1 LLKLDRKDT
10 GWIISFIYLGYVYLG
25 QLPFL
30 RQIDVFSTT
39 FSSFVLIGA
48 YAISSVLIIGA
59 KSSAKFFIV
68 AAVIGSAMELLS
80 LNTGFPFG
88 RYYYTNELGAMLG
101 PLPVFIPLLWA
112 SLGFY
117 AYMAGGKYGMPFLM
131 VFTDL
136 ALDPRFSGHLWIW
149 ISKTQYFGDPL
160 TNFVGWFFTSALI
173 ILVFVALQKLD
184 HGISYPAIVF
194 YLFSGIN
201 ECISDLYAHLLLP
214 AIIAG
219 VIFIVSFLILFHFR
233 YSKDKML
240 RKQSQNRIA
249 S

>member
-1 LLKLDRKDT
+1 MLKPNRKNI
-10 GWIISFIYLGYVYLG
+10 GWTVSFIYLAYVYLG

-30 RQIDVFSTT
+30 RQLDVFSTII
-39 FSSFVLIGA
+39 SSIVLIGV

-59 KSSAKFFIV
+59 KSSAKFFII
-68 AAVIGSAMELLS
+68 AAIIGSAMELLS

-88 RYYYTNELGAMLG
+88 RYYYTNELGSMLG

-136 ALDPRFSGHLWIW
+136 ALDPRLSGHLWIW
-149 ISKTQYFGDPL
+149 ISTTQYFGDPI

-173 ILVFVALQKLD
+173 ILVFVELQKVD
-184 HGISYPAIVF
+184 HVISYPAIVF
-194 YLFSGIN
+194 YLLSGIN
-201 ECISDLYAHLLLP
+201 ECISDLYAHLIFP
-214 AIIAG
+214 AVIAG
-219 VIFIVSFLILFHFR
+219 VIFVVSFLILFYYTRSKNEMFR
-233 YSKDKML
+233 KGL
-240 RKQSQNRIA
+240 ENHIA